1 MGTRSVSSAAVPV
14 TSIQESVDKEFHTRL
29 MRYRLAISIV
39 DSMAARGIISADEAA
54 ILHTK
59 VAEIHGLSLCSI
71 FL

>member
-1 MGTRSVSSAAVPV
+1 METRIVSSAAVPV
-14 TSIQESVDKEFHTRL
+14 TSIPESADKDFHARL
-29 MRYRLAISIV
+29 MRYRMTVSLV
-39 DSMAARGIISADEAA
+39 NSMTARGIISADEAA